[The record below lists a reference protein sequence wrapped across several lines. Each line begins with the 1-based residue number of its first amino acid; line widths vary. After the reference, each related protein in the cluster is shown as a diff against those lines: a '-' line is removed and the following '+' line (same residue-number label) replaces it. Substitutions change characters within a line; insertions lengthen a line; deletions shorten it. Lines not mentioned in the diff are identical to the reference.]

1 MRQQVRSYSHDYPLD
16 IQMIKDR
23 ILLVLRLYDKINP
36 EKVKMP
42 SLTFISFKEI
52 QCEDS
57 KTNFCSFEAE
67 L

>member
-1 MRQQVRSYSHDYPLD
+1 MRSYSHEYPVD

-23 ILLVLRLYDKINP
+23 VLLVLRLYDKINP

-42 SLTFISFKEI
+42 RYLSLTFIYLIKI
-52 QCEDS
+52 QYEDS